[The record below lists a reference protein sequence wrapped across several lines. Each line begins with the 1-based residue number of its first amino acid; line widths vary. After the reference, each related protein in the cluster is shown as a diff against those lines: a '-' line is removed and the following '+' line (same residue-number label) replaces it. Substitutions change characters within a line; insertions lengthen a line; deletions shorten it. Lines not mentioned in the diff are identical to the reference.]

1 MSKDNGG
8 PAFPIHPDMPTPND
22 HGDPT
27 GMTLRDYFATNAMQG
42 LFAFWVSVNS
52 KTCINDPDPK
62 IIAEM
67 SYEYADAMLK
77 AREL

>member
-8 PAFPIHPDMPTPND
+8 PAFLRDDYQADDGP
-22 HGDPT
+22 GQR

>member
-1 MSKDNGG
+1 
-8 PAFPIHPDMPTPND
+8 
-22 HGDPT
+22 
-27 GMTLRDYFATNAMQG
+27 MTLRDYFATNAMQG